1 MIFKNKFELLL
12 EVLKK
17 DFDNFS
23 RDLLRTY
30 YI

>member
-1 MIFKNKFELLL
+1 MIFNNKFELLL

-23 RDLLRTY
+23 RDLNKGY